1 MNMIYHMTF
10 FLFLFVHSDNLV
22 TLIYI
27 FHVMFIRDIRHIH
40 TKNTRLYM
48 AIFKGRELKC

>member
-10 FLFLFVHSDNLV
+10 FLFIFVRSDNLV

-27 FHVMFIRDIRHIH
+27 FHVMVIRHIRYTH
-40 TKNTRLYM
+40 TKNTRFYM
-48 AIFKGRELKC
+48 AICKGRELKC